1 MVSIQRIKKSIHAYT
16 PAPHESGDLLRQAAV
31 AVILRQQAA
40 ATEALF
46 ILRASRDNDPWS
58 GQIAF
63 PGGHY
68 EVDDASLRHTAE
80 RETQEEVGLELSRD
94 GEYIGQLD
102 PVQTT
107 LRRQT
112 RGVVVTPFVY
122 ELKTPA
128 ALSANYEVAEMLW
141 GSLNEMQAGTRH
153 TRIAFT
159 LDGRAHDY
167 PGYALGDNIIWG
179 LTYRLLEQ
187 IFTQLDPSRMPQK

>member
-1 MVSIQRIKKSIHAYT
+1 MHAHV
-16 PAPHESGDLLRQAAV
+16 PARHEPDDQLRQAAV
-31 AVILRQQAA
+31 AVILRQPADE
-40 ATEALF
+40 TEALF

-68 EVDDASLRHTAE
+68 EADDASLRHAAE

-94 GEYIGQLD
+94 AQYIGQLD

-107 LRRQT
+107 LRHQT
-112 RGVVVTPFVY
+112 WGVAVTPFVY
-122 ELKTPA
+122 ELKTLTA
-128 ALSANYEVAEMLW
+128 ALSANYEVADMLW

-159 LDGRAHDY
+159 LNDQAHDY
-167 PGYALGDNIIWG
+167 PGYGLGDNIVWG
-179 LTYRLLEQ
+179 LTYRILEQ
-187 IFTQLDPSRMPQK
+187 IFTRIDPGRVSLT